1 MEEFAENGSWL
12 ARGLEGAFK
21 SALIRAYET
30 VRVHPGPYLTQLRTT
45 HGVPAASYEEMFL
58 LPVADLDSIARQTVR
73 GAMKMAG
80 AEGAGLGL
88 GGFATVVPD
97 LGILSAITLRMV
109 QKLSLIYGFEYNT
122 DEEVAELWIATAT
135 AAGLDLTKD
144 VLERTVLKTFVERVI
159 ARVAERVSVE
169 FAEKAAARAVPIL
182 SSAVGAVMNYYFVRA
197 WGNRVQAHFR
207 RRHLEEC
214 ERRATQTRLLGSAPG
229 VVE

>member
-1 MEEFAENGSWL
+1 MEEFTENGSWL
-12 ARGLEGAFK
+12 ARRLEEAFK
-21 SALIRAYET
+21 SALTRAYET
-30 VRVHPGPYLTQLRTT
+30 VRVHPGPFLDQLRVT
-45 HGVPAASYEEMFL
+45 HGVPAASYEDMFL
-58 LPVADLDSIARQTVR
+58 MPVGELDSIARQTVR

-88 GGFATVVPD
+88 GGFATMLPD
-97 LGILSAITLRMV
+97 VGILSAITLRMV

-159 ARVAERVSVE
+159 ARVAERVGLE
-169 FAEKAAARAVPIL
+169 FAEKAVARAVPVL
-182 SSAVGAVMNYYFVRA
+182 SSVMGAVLNYYFVRA

-207 RRHLEEC
+207 QRHLEERA
-214 ERRATQTRLLGSAPG
+214 RRGAQLRLLGNAPTG
-229 VVE
+229 QD